1 MGKSLLFANFAYI
14 CNLNKHQDE
23 KTVLSLLALCCSCTI
38 WAEDSMLTFRLNDG
52 VNSEVSYK
60 IGTDI
65 NRIVFKGNTVVLQK
79 GEKVVKSYAESLV
92 SSFSFGN
99 TANGITMPELGT
111 DDAASTAVYAIDG
124 KRLGSL
130 QTIKTLPKGV
140 YIIRK
145 GNVSYKI
152 VKTD

>member
-1 MGKSLLFANFAYI
+1 MK
-14 CNLNKHQDE
+14 
-23 KTVLSLLALCCSCTI
+23 KTVLSLLALCCSCTM

-99 TANGITMPELGT
+99 TAVE
-111 DDAASTAVYAIDG
+111 AASSVPSSGMVMPLAV
-124 KRLGSL
+124 
-130 QTIKTLPKGV
+130 LPKE
-140 YIIRK
+140 K
-145 GNVSYKI
+145 ELTS
-152 VKTD
+152 DSA

>member
-1 MGKSLLFANFAYI
+1 M
-14 CNLNKHQDE
+14 
-23 KTVLSLLALCCSCTI
+23 

-79 GEKVVKSYAESLV
+79 GEKVVNSYAESLV

>member
-1 MGKSLLFANFAYI
+1 MK
-14 CNLNKHQDE
+14 
-23 KTVLSLLALCCSCTI
+23 KTVLSLLALCCSCTM

-92 SSFSFGN
+92 S
-99 TANGITMPELGT
+99 T

>member
-1 MGKSLLFANFAYI
+1 MSERITIIDFV
-14 CNLNKHQDE
+14 NKYAE
-23 KTVLSLLALCCSCTI
+23 KYGN
-38 WAEDSMLTFRLNDG
+38 DTFLREKVDG
-52 VNSEVSYK
+52 VWTETSFLKTREE
-60 IGTDI
+60 G
-65 NRIVFKGNTVVLQK
+65 RILAAGFMALGLQK

>member
-1 MGKSLLFANFAYI
+1 MK
-14 CNLNKHQDE
+14 
-23 KTVLSLLALCCSCTI
+23 KTVLSLLALCCSCTM

-65 NRIVFKGNTVVLQK
+65 NRIVFKG
-79 GEKVVKSYAESLV
+79 EKVEKSYAESLV

>member
-1 MGKSLLFANFAYI
+1 MK
-14 CNLNKHQDE
+14 
-23 KTVLSLLALCCSCTI
+23 KTVLSLLALCFSCTM

>member
-1 MGKSLLFANFAYI
+1 MK
-14 CNLNKHQDE
+14 
-23 KTVLSLLALCCSCTI
+23 KTVLSLLALCCSCTM

-99 TANGITMPELGT
+99 TGT

>member
-1 MGKSLLFANFAYI
+1 M
-14 CNLNKHQDE
+14 
-23 KTVLSLLALCCSCTI
+23 
-38 WAEDSMLTFRLNDG
+38 
-52 VNSEVSYK
+52 
-60 IGTDI
+60 
-65 NRIVFKGNTVVLQK
+65 
-79 GEKVVKSYAESLV
+79 VKSYAESLV

>member
-1 MGKSLLFANFAYI
+1 MK
-14 CNLNKHQDE
+14 
-23 KTVLSLLALCCSCTI
+23 KTVLSLLALCCSCTM

-65 NRIVFKGNTVVLQK
+65 NRIVFKGNTMVLQK